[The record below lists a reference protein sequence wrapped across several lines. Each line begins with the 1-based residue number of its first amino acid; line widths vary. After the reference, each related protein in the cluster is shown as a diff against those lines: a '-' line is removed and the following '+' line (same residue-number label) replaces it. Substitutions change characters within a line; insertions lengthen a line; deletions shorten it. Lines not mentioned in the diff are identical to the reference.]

1 MYTYTDI
8 YLFIILASHAPREQ
22 NTRKFFFQWG
32 RGSMVKIALLLISQ
46 KLLNSW
52 RYKLPEVEIY

>member
-1 MYTYTDI
+1 MHTDS
-8 YLFIILASHAPREQ
+8 YLFIILASYAPREQ
-22 NTRKFFFQWG
+22 NAQKSFFHWG
-32 RGSMVKIALLLISQ
+32 CGSMVKISLLLISQ